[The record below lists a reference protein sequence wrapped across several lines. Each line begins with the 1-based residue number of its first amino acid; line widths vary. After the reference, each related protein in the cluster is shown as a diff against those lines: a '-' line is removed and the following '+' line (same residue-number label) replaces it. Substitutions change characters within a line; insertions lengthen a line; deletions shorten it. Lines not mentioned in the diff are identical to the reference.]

1 MSTLPANKSS
11 APHDYH
17 AASSVEELTEQN
29 VKAIVKLDEAA
40 RKHRSFADRVAA
52 VVARFCGSILF
63 LWTHVAW
70 FTGWILVNSLPGG
83 MHFDPYPFT
92 FLTFVVSLEAIFL
105 STFILISQNMETRLS
120 ERRNHL
126 DLQINLL
133 AEQENTKMLNMLTSI
148 ARAVGANVS
157 NDPEAQVLEQATR
170 PANLVD
176 QIETALEQTDH
187 TKAASGG

>member
-11 APHDYH
+11 APHDYE

-29 VKAIVKLDEAA
+29 VKAIVKLDEVA
-40 RKHRSFADRVAA
+40 RKHRSFADGVAS

-83 MHFDPYPFT
+83 AHFDPYPFT

-187 TKAASGG
+187 IKAASGG